1 MFFASNQFI
10 IQILC
15 YTSNC
20 LWSCG
25 TNNMVQHMDEK
36 GHDFGIGTRISVE
49 PSTNAILFSLSPD
62 WVGMSYTMCNVYW
75 GRSPP
80 QFKVLDLIR
89 NSWRSGDMQFI
100 AFWLLLSY
108 SSILETKIHL
118 VSEHLLSKRSTLPPL
133 QQQYLISAANVIRW
147 SNLAQQWCN
156 KLSSLCPTILAMVR
170 PF

>member
-1 MFFASNQFI
+1 
-10 IQILC
+10 
-15 YTSNC
+15 
-20 LWSCG
+20 
-25 TNNMVQHMDEK
+25 MVQHMDEK

-100 AFWLLLSY
+100 AF
-108 SSILETKIHL
+108 
-118 VSEHLLSKRSTLPPL
+118 
-133 QQQYLISAANVIRW
+133 
-147 SNLAQQWCN
+147 
-156 KLSSLCPTILAMVR
+156 
-170 PF
+170 